1 MFQLY
6 RGENKLNFPWDD
18 DEVRFVLD
26 QQSSWILIVLANWNN
41 NPWIDMSLH
50 SDPLS

>member
-26 QQSSWILIVLANWNN
+26 QHRSMTHSSKNVIPFVLTQ
-41 NPWIDMSLH
+41 
-50 SDPLS
+50 